1 MEAILLARLAEGG
14 ERFKGEDPA
23 EVLEL
28 EPDDVVVSVGP
39 MRYDVMVTPVPGDEL
54 LVRGKVGCDVVFRC
68 ARCAESFTMEVAE
81 NPYVRS
87 YELQDETESV
97 DLTPDMR
104 EATLLAFPAYPVC
117 KAACLGLCSKC
128 GKDLNQGSCECGPEP
143 DARWGGLD
151 GLEM

>member
-1 MEAILLARLAEGG
+1 MEAINLARLAEGG
-14 ERFKGEDPA
+14 EQFKGEDPP

-28 EPDDVVVSVGP
+28 EPSDSVVDVGP
-39 MRYDVMVTPVPGDEL
+39 LRYDLMVTPVPGDEL
-54 LVRGKVGCDVVFRC
+54 LVRGSVSCEVAFRC
-68 ARCAESFTMEVAE
+68 SRCAGLFTLEVTE
-81 NPYVRS
+81 EPYVRT

-117 KAACLGLCSKC
+117 KSECLGLCPKC
-128 GKDLNQGSCECGPEP
+128 GKDLNKGPCACVPEP

-151 GLEM
+151 GLEI